1 MRPAVLLRPHR
12 LRCSTLTPKWVLSNR
27 SVRRILPGLSAG
39 SGETRIRTEEAR
51 PFGVETLMRCSRSK
65 VRPRLWF
72 PNLRVRFRRAVLS
85 WPGKFISS
93 SGPQR
98 PLRWPFISRRWRGT
112 PAAAEGLC
120 VLS

>member
-51 PFGVETLMRCSRSK
+51 PFGVDFNALLQIQSASEAVVPKLAGTLSEGGALLARQIHFIE
-65 VRPRLWF
+65 RPSA
-72 PNLRVRFRRAVLS
+72 PVEMAIHLS
-85 WPGKFISS
+85 TMAWNASS
-93 SGPQR
+93 S
-98 PLRWPFISRRWRGT
+98 
-112 PAAAEGLC
+112 
-120 VLS
+120 